1 MENFTL
7 EGPIGYYNGL
17 IIAALLLV
25 ILWSLMKLDERIAKK
40 DLDKMMKEVEKIKI
54 D

>member
-1 MENFTL
+1 MEHFTL

-25 ILWSLMKLDERIAKK
+25 TLWGLMKLDERIAKN
-40 DLDKMMKEVEKIKI
+40 DMEKMMKEVEKIKI